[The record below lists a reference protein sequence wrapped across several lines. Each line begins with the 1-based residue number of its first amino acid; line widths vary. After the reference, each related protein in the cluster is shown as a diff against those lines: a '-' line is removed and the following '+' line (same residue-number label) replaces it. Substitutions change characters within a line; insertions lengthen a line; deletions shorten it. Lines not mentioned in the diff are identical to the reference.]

1 MSLNSCMGAGAPL
14 YEILAAG
21 EWKSPAF
28 LSYLDMHQLDCELV
42 WQAHVEESGADTDGE
57 AS

>member
-1 MSLNSCMGAGAPL
+1 MFHFCLAGASL

-28 LSYLDMHQLDCELV
+28 MAYLDLNCLDRDLV
-42 WQAHVEESGADTDGE
+42 VQAHMDEE
-57 AS
+57 ASEEDVDQ

>member
-1 MSLNSCMGAGAPL
+1 MGAGAPL